1 MSNRILVLTEDP
13 VVSFAAEELGRHL
26 QIMSGQLFDRAVV
39 PADDSGAAG
48 LRLGTFVDV
57 ETPRPAV
64 VEDPAADDAV
74 AIHVRQAQGTIAGS
88 NPRSVLLGVYRFL
101 HELGCRW
108 LRPGEDG
115 AIIPPCAVE
124 AMNADLAESAAYRH
138 RGICIEGAVSYEH
151 VRDIVDWLPKVGFNA
166 YFIQFREAHTFFDR
180 WYSHAL
186 HPTDQG
192 EPLSVERARALTH
205 RVEEEIARRG
215 LLYHAVGHG
224 WTCEPFGIPGLGWE
238 PYDEPIPDET
248 KRFFAEVNGKRELW
262 GGVPLNTNLCY
273 SNPVVRR
280 TVVSAIVEH
289 CTEHPEVHYLHF
301 WLADGTNNHCECESC
316 RTMRPAGWY
325 VRMLN
330 ELDAAMTEAGVATKV
345 VFLIYVDLLWPPEH
359 ERIANPDRFVLM
371 FAPITRVYHESF
383 SPREHNRAIP
393 PFERNHLSFP
403 RSPEANVGFLHAWQ
417 EQFRG
422 DSFDFDYHYW
432 VGQYRDPGSMT
443 LAGVLHEDIRGLARL
458 GLNGYVSCQTQRAF
472 LPTGF
477 GVWLMGQTLWQS
489 DRNYE
494 ALRADYFKSAFGAD
508 WQQVVEYLQTLSRLF
523 HPEQLGAD
531 PPHYDAE
538 ALEDLAALAPTVE
551 GFRATVRRN
560 LESQHDAVGLSWKY
574 LDIHGDIC
582 IGLAGALQSHFQG
595 RKDQAVGRWQELES
609 YLWQKEPEIH
619 SVLDV
624 YLLVRVGRSLFAG
637 A

>member
-1 MSNRILVLTEDP
+1 MTNRILFLNDDP
-13 VVSFAAEELGRHL
+13 VVAFAAEELEKHL
-26 QIMSGQLFDRAVV
+26 QIVSGQLFDSAVV
-39 PADDSGAAG
+39 RPADAPPEG
-48 LRLGTFVDV
+48 LRLGTFADLQITPTGDV
-57 ETPRPAV
+57 A
-64 VEDPAADDAV
+64 DGAADDAV
-74 AIHVRQAQGTIAGS
+74 AIDVRRGRGTVAGS
-88 NPRSVLLGVYRFL
+88 NPRSVLLAVYRFL
-101 HELGCRW
+101 RELGCRW
-108 LRPGEDG
+108 LRPGVDG
-115 AIIPPCAVE
+115 AVLPACALEEMNVE
-124 AMNADLAESAAYRH
+124 LVETAAYRH

-186 HPTDQG
+186 HPTEQAD
-192 EPLSVERARALTH
+192 PLPVERARTLTR

-238 PYDEPIPDET
+238 PYEEPVPEET
-248 KRFFAEVNGKRELW
+248 KRFFAEVDGRRELW

-280 TVVSAIVEH
+280 TVVNAIVEH
-289 CTEHPEVHYLHF
+289 CVEHPEIHYLHF
-301 WLADGTNNHCECESC
+301 WLADGTNNHCECEAC
-316 RTMRPAGWY
+316 RSMRPADWY

-330 ELDAAMTEAGVATKV
+330 ELDAAMTAAAVPTKV
-345 VFLIYVDLLWPPEH
+345 VFLIYVDLLWPPER
-359 ERIANPDRFVLM
+359 ERIENPERFVLM

-383 SPREHNRAIP
+383 SPGEHTATLP
-393 PFERNHLSFP
+393 PFDRNRLSFP
-403 RSPEANVGFLHAWQ
+403 RSPEGNLAFLRAWQ
-417 EQFRG
+417 EQFPG

-443 LAGVLHEDIRGLARL
+443 LAAVLHEDIRGLARL

-489 DRNYE
+489 HRDYE
-494 ALRADYFKSAFGAD
+494 ELRAEYFAGAFGTN
-508 WQQVVEYLQTLSRLF
+508 WKQVVEYLQTLSRLF

-531 PPHYDAE
+531 LPALDAE
-538 ALEDLAALAPTVE
+538 ALEDLGAVGPTVE
-551 GFRATVRRN
+551 GFRATIGENLQSGPDAVRR
-560 LESQHDAVGLSWKY
+560 SWKY

-582 IGLAGALQSHFQG
+582 IALAGALQSHFQG
-595 RKDQAVGRWQELES
+595 RMDEAIDRWQALES
-609 YLWQKEPEIH
+609 YLWDKEPEIH
-619 SVLDV
+619 PVLDV